1 MVHPAD
7 PHFVNFDFLGKAT
20 RFAEDIHKVIDHAPL
35 FDELSFQE
43 IEALCEFMVCYAAP
57 RGSVLM
63 SEGQGGDFLVVLL
76 TGEVAVSKSGDDGN
90 ARLVATVGPGAAL
103 GEMSMIDSQPRFATC
118 TATQPIDF
126 AVLSRKALNDILVS
140 LPRLGNKF
148 LLLLLQLMAK
158 RLREA
163 SIQLLPHLGPSAV

>member
-1 MVHPAD
+1 
-7 PHFVNFDFLGKAT
+7 
-20 RFAEDIHKVIDHAPL
+20 
-35 FDELSFQE
+35 
-43 IEALCEFMVCYAAP
+43 MVCYAAP